1 METAEQRAE
10 YVERMLEALCSEPGP
25 HPSGTR
31 AYEQVALRIHADLE
45 SVLPDAFL
53 DRYLDFWHVM
63 PRPEIIYKGKQV
75 AVDVAENCAGTS
87 PEGFTGM
94 IERIDGPVPYRI
106 VDVATGETAACITV
120 GKDVHAERGYLIGE
134 EVLSLPRFV
143 VGIGEVPF
151 VDLLVAERAE
161 VQVRLRVVYAPEV
174 PTYNIIGAIPGEC
187 NDEIL
192 VMAHADSIIMTEGAN
207 DNMATAIVTMM
218 LAHAFAGTRPRYTLT
233 FAITGSEEYGLMGA
247 KHYARRRQIEGTADR
262 LKFVINSDSLTYGP
276 NLWATTDD
284 VELMEIV
291 KGVHRDLASETE
303 PIYSEAGCWMN
314 DAACFK
320 GVNAHI
326 RGINLNSRG
335 YETLAANHSPADD
348 MANVPRDCV
357 ESAFL
362 VLRALVGRLQ
372 DL

>member
-53 DRYLDFWHVM
+53 DRYLDFWHVL

-192 VMAHADSIIMTEGAN
+192 VMAHA
-207 DNMATAIVTMM
+207 
-218 LAHAFAGTRPRYTLT
+218 FAGTRPRYTLT

-320 GVNAHI
+320 GVNPHI